1 MPNDLSLPADKCLG
15 VSARDRAYHCLV
27 LAKDCSDD
35 IRAHVET
42 LKVLAWEV
50 SPDPLLDV
58 IGVPHPELTEMSKK
72 GSARRKEVR
81 EERKMINSL
90 RSQIARLLR
99 DAQMYMVDWERE
111 DTEELDEDE
120 SLDPMSRRLKEAQR
134 KRQREAEMGKAKE
147 IEASVQDAGLYGG
160 E

>member
-1 MPNDLSLPADKCLG
+1 M
-15 VSARDRAYHCLV
+15 
-27 LAKDCSDD
+27 
-35 IRAHVET
+35 
-42 LKVLAWEV
+42 
-50 SPDPLLDV
+50 
-58 IGVPHPELTEMSKK
+58 
-72 GSARRKEVR
+72 R